1 LIEEFQNAP
10 RRPPGVDRGFDGLER
25 FGQPSRW
32 IVSETT
38 AASGKGRDAI
48 RPLSVDAKCNRY

>member
-25 FGQPSRW
+25 FGQPSPRW
-32 IVSETT
+32 IVSET
-38 AASGKGRDAI
+38 AI
-48 RPLSVDAKCNRY
+48 ETQVQSELERLKECLAKIK